1 MVDIDSVRLNLNN
14 DGINILKGIIALI
27 MFAVA
32 LDLKPSDFTNLIK
45 NPKGLVAGFLS
56 QFVIFPLFTY
66 LMIVVMNV
74 KPSIALG
81 LVMIAACP
89 GGSMSNL
96 LTSLGRGNV
105 ALSVGLTSL
114 STILSMVATPFFLV
128 FIGDKIPETRALLTE
143 IHVGKWEMLEGV
155 FLILGIPMGLGM
167 LSSKFLPNFSEKF
180 QKIMKKVSVVFLGV
194 FIIGALSANFKYF
207 TEYFG
212 ILVGVVFVHSTL
224 ALMSGYL
231 AAKIMRVSNYDMRAI
246 TMEVGIK
253 NSALGLALVFQFF
266 QGMGG
271 MAMIV
276 AWWGVWQTIAG
287 LILIQF
293 WKIKEKKKVLA

>member
-1 MVDIDSVRLNLNN
+1 MVDIDTVRLNLNN
-14 DGINILKGIIALI
+14 DGINILKAIIALI

-32 LDLKPSDFTNLIK
+32 LDLKPSDFTDLIK
-45 NPKGLVAGFLS
+45 NPRGLVAGFLS
-56 QFVIFPLFTY
+56 QFIIFPLLTY
-66 LMIVVMNV
+66 FMIVVMDI

-81 LVMIAACP
+81 LVLIAACP

-96 LTSLGRGNV
+96 MTSLAGGNV

-114 STILSMVATPFFLV
+114 STILSMIVTPFLLV
-128 FIGDKIPETRALLTE
+128 FIGDKIPSTRALLTE
-143 IHVGKWEMLEGV
+143 IHVGKAEMLEGV
-155 FLILGIPMGLGM
+155 FLILGIPMILGM
-167 LSSKFLPNFSEKF
+167 ISSKFFPNFSVKF

-207 TEYFG
+207 MEYFG
-212 ILVGVVFVHSTL
+212 VLVGIVFIHNTL
-224 ALMSGYL
+224 SLFSGYS
-231 AAKIMRVSNYDMRAI
+231 AAKIMRTSNYDMRAI

-293 WKIKEKKKVLA
+293 WKMMEKRKVLA